1 MVYIPDHVYMYVA
14 HATDRRNLNRCTA
27 VDRAGDRVDRCVQS
41 TAVGPTAN
49 HAPTRKRTTERHREP
64 DSMLF

>member
-1 MVYIPDHVYMYVA
+1 MYVA

-49 HAPTRKRTTERHREP
+49 HAPTRKRTAELHREP
-64 DSMLF
+64 D